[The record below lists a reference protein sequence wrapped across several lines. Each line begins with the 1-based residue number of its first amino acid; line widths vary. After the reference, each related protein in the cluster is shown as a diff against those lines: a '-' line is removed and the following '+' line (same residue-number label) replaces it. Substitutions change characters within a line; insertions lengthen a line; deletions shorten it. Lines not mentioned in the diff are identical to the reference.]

1 MKTSII
7 VLALIALVS
16 VSAFKNVSV
25 SSAKSQSV
33 RTANI
38 EAALEQ
44 AK

>member
-1 MKTSII
+1 MKTII
-7 VLALIALVS
+7 VLALIAFVS
-16 VSAFKNVSV
+16 VSAFKSVSV
-25 SSAKSQSV
+25 SSVKSQST